1 MMTKKTYRNG
11 TRSDSRSSTL
21 TAQPLVESL
30 ESRQLLTVFTVTNTD
45 DSGAGSLRDAITKS
59 NNTAGVDTIVFNIGA
74 SSKVIRPA
82 SPLPDLW
89 DSAILD
95 ATTQPGYVGKPLVQI
110 DGTNAGT
117 SANGLKLWG
126 GSTVK
131 GLSVTNFAVDGV
143 DLLNK
148 GGLAGNVV
156 QGMWVGVDLAGNAA
170 GNAGQGVLV
179 WKSAGNLIGGP
190 SAADRNVI
198 SAGKTK
204 GTFGVFV
211 MGSTATGNVV
221 QNNYVGTDPTGTQAR
236 PNAGS
241 GVGVQDAP
249 GNQVV
254 GNLISGNTEDGILL
268 YKSLTTG
275 TVVRG
280 NVVGLDVSGGRA
292 LANGFY
298 GIEIQTANNTVGGAT
313 AADRN
318 IFSGNGKAGVV
329 LWTAAA
335 TANTIRGNYLGT
347 DASGLAK
354 VGNAEQ
360 GIAVSNA
367 GGNAITGNVI
377 SGNALEGVG
386 IFPGSGNTVT
396 GNTIGY
402 AATGGK
408 ALANGTWAVTL
419 VGGSNDNV
427 VTGNYIAPHASG
439 AFQNSGA
446 NTIAPNF
453 TSAPQSEAP
462 LAGDANGDGVVN
474 FSDLLIVSKNYNT
487 TGGATWAQGDFD
499 GNGKVDF
506 ADLLIVAKHYNTT
519 A

>member
-1 MMTKKTYRNG
+1 
-11 TRSDSRSSTL
+11 
-21 TAQPLVESL
+21 
-30 ESRQLLTVFTVTNTD
+30 
-45 DSGAGSLRDAITKS
+45 
-59 NNTAGVDTIVFNIGA
+59 
-74 SSKVIRPA
+74 
-82 SPLPDLW
+82 
-89 DSAILD
+89 
-95 ATTQPGYVGKPLVQI
+95 
-110 DGTNAGT
+110 
-117 SANGLKLWG
+117 
-126 GSTVK
+126 
-131 GLSVTNFAVDGV
+131 
-143 DLLNK
+143 
-148 GGLAGNVV
+148 
-156 QGMWVGVDLAGNAA
+156 
-170 GNAGQGVLV
+170 
-179 WKSAGNLIGGP
+179 
-190 SAADRNVI
+190 
-198 SAGKTK
+198 
-204 GTFGVFV
+204 
-211 MGSTATGNVV
+211 
-221 QNNYVGTDPTGTQAR
+221 VGTDPTGTQAR

-318 IFSGNGKAGVV
+318 VFSGNGKAGVV

-377 SGNALEGVG
+377 SGNTLEGVG